1 MNNAV
6 FEKLQKLS
14 ENRIIKFATTEKR
27 RHYLVLELKYH
38 ATKFFTKNLL
48 AIEMGKNQIL
58 MNKPGCLRL

>member
-38 ATKFFTKNLL
+38 ATKFFTKNL
-48 AIEMGKNQIL
+48 
-58 MNKPGCLRL
+58 

>member
-58 MNKPGCLRL
+58 MNKPGCLHL